1 MTATEKY
8 LAMNNQF
15 CRLRDAIYN
24 PDVDEADEDENV
36 QKTVEA
42 ALGILCQYLDYYKEL
57 NDVHTRVKSDQW
69 IAALESKAKQSIY
82 LYTQSQ
88 KITILYYLILHL
100 SHDLCVRA
108 VKIYSGHAEL
118 VSASMCFIV

>member
-8 LAMNNQF
+8 LAMNNEF

-36 QKTVEA
+36 QKTVES

-57 NDVHTRVKSDQW
+57 NDVHTRVKS
-69 IAALESKAKQSIY
+69 
-82 LYTQSQ
+82 
-88 KITILYYLILHL
+88 
-100 SHDLCVRA
+100 
-108 VKIYSGHAEL
+108 
-118 VSASMCFIV
+118 

>member
-57 NDVHTRVKSDQW
+57 NDVHTRVKSD
-69 IAALESKAKQSIY
+69 
-82 LYTQSQ
+82 
-88 KITILYYLILHL
+88 
-100 SHDLCVRA
+100 
-108 VKIYSGHAEL
+108 
-118 VSASMCFIV
+118 

>member
-1 MTATEKY
+1 
-8 LAMNNQF
+8 MNNQF

-57 NDVHTRVKSDQW
+57 NDVHTRVKSD
-69 IAALESKAKQSIY
+69 
-82 LYTQSQ
+82 
-88 KITILYYLILHL
+88 
-100 SHDLCVRA
+100 
-108 VKIYSGHAEL
+108 
-118 VSASMCFIV
+118 

>member
-8 LAMNNQF
+8 LVMNNQF

-57 NDVHTRVKSDQW
+57 NDVHTRVKSD
-69 IAALESKAKQSIY
+69 
-82 LYTQSQ
+82 
-88 KITILYYLILHL
+88 
-100 SHDLCVRA
+100 
-108 VKIYSGHAEL
+108 
-118 VSASMCFIV
+118 